1 MRKAHEQPLQE
12 FAASQQRVVVMTD
25 LKDTGTNHHPV
36 RPTTG
41 PSLNRLAVRATTH
54 CMTGC
59 AIGEVFGLVI
69 ATTAGWGSALSI
81 AIAIVLAFFFGYSLT
96 MLPLLRSGM
105 TFRTATRLALVAD
118 TASIT
123 LMEIVDNL
131 IMLLV
136 PGVMDAGLNTILFWS
151 GMVLSLAVA
160 WVMALPL
167 NRWLIKRGM
176 GHAALH
182 SHH

>member
-1 MRKAHEQPLQE
+1 MD
-12 FAASQQRVVVMTD
+12 QQSSHGV
-25 LKDTGTNHHPV
+25 HPK
-36 RPTTG
+36 PML
-41 PSLNRLAVRATTH
+41 SYNRLAVRATTH

-59 AIGEVFGLVI
+59 AIGEVLGLVV
-69 ATTAGWGSALSI
+69 ATAAGWGNVLSI
-81 AIAIVLAFFFGYSLT
+81 VIAIVLAFVFGYSLT

-105 TFRTATRLALVAD
+105 AFRMATRLALVAD
-118 TASIT
+118 TASIA

-136 PGVMDAGLNTILFWS
+136 PGAMEAGLDTILFWTS
-151 GMVLSLAVA
+151 MALSLVVA
-160 WVMALPL
+160 WVAAFPL
-167 NRWLIKRGM
+167 NRWLIKRGT